1 LIDPDRYPYF
11 ALMNG
16 QNLCGAVLIA
26 KRFVL
31 TAAHCV
37 GADDDFE
44 IGITEIDSSLAIL
57 FSDSDSGGTEY
68 PYGRKVVHPRYN
80 DVTLDNDIALYELTR
95 DVPGALP
102 YIRLG
107 QAPVTEEGLP
117 LTVIGFGVTD
127 TNSWSFLN
135 TPSDYLL
142 RTTVDYVSQSSCIDQ
157 MREKGPS
164 FGGGNA
170 IGANMLCAFS
180 PGEDSCQGDSGGPIF
195 LGGDSAEEDVLV
207 GLVSWGYDC
216 GGDTPGVYTR
226 ISYFYDWIVET
237 MCALNPSGVPDYVD
251 CNNTDN
257 DNNDNDNNDND
268 SNNTGGGTGTTSSGS
283 GNGSGSGTIEPTEPT
298 EMTSFT
304 QSPTGFDNDGDDVFF
319 GNDNVVFWDDYN
331 SNDGFFIDDN
341 VFWDDDADIFG
352 IGSDDDFFGFGSTDD
367 YFAGDNDDS
376 FVAAAWEAIKGWV
389 NSVFGS

>member
-1 LIDPDRYPYF
+1 
-11 ALMNG
+11 MNG

-44 IGITEIDSSLAIL
+44 IGITEIDSAFATL

-68 PYGRKVVHPRYN
+68 PYRRKVIHPGYN
-80 DVTLDNDIALYELTR
+80 DVTLDNDIALYELER
-95 DVPGALP
+95 DVPDTLP

-107 QAPVTEEGLP
+107 EAPVTEEGLP

-127 TNSWSFLN
+127 TSSWSFLN
-135 TPSDYLL
+135 QPSDYLL
-142 RTTVDYVSQSSCIDQ
+142 QTTVDYVPQSDCIDQ
-157 MREKGPS
+157 MRDEGPL
-164 FGGGNA
+164 FAGTPA
-170 IGANMLCAFS
+170 INPNMLCAFEE
-180 PGEDSCQGDSGGPIF
+180 GEDSCQGDSGGPLF
-195 LGGDSAEEDVLV
+195 LRGDTVEEDVLV

-257 DNNDNDNNDND
+257 NTNNDNDND
-268 SNNTGGGTGTTSSGS
+268 SNNTGGIGIGS
-283 GNGSGSGTIEPTEPT
+283 DSDSDGGTIEPTET
-298 EMTSFT
+298 AS
-304 QSPTGFDNDGDDVFF
+304 SNDDFLF

-331 SNDGFFIDDN
+331 TNDGFFTDNDN
-341 VFWDDDADIFG
+341 VFWDDDDDIFG
-352 IGSDDDFFGFGSTDD
+352 FGSTDDDDFFGFGSTDD
-367 YFAGDNDDS
+367 YFAGNDDDS

-389 NSVFGS
+389 NSLFGS